1 MIQISAEQVKKLHKE
16 IIGNTGGSYGIRDE
30 GLLEAALAGALQT
43 FGGIDLYP
51 TTTAKIARIAYGI
64 IRNHPFVDGNQ
75 RTGVH
80 VMMVLLKLN
89 NINAAFTNDEVVKIG
104 LEVANGEM
112 NDSRLNDI
120 IIAKRIG

>member
-1 MIQISAEQVKKLHKE
+1 
-16 IIGNTGGSYGIRDE
+16 
-30 GLLEAALAGALQT
+30 LAGALQT

-64 IRNHPFVDGNQ
+64 IRNHPFVDGNK

-89 NINAAFTNDEVVKIG
+89 NINVEFTNDEVVKIG
-104 LEVANGEM
+104 LELATGEIS
-112 NDSRLNDI
+112 DSRLNDI
-120 IIAKRIG
+120 IITKRID